1 VDFVSLYNS
10 GLWVNV
16 LCSSAL
22 SYFHR
27 LSFSLPLASSDMS
40 LSVPYFAI
48 SSFIYFQ
55 ALVIEIIKHF
65 IIKIGF
71 S

>member
-1 VDFVSLYNS
+1 VGQHSVFFSFIVFP
-10 GLWVNV
+10 W
-16 LCSSAL
+16 
-22 SYFHR
+22 

-40 LSVPYFAI
+40 LSAPYLAI